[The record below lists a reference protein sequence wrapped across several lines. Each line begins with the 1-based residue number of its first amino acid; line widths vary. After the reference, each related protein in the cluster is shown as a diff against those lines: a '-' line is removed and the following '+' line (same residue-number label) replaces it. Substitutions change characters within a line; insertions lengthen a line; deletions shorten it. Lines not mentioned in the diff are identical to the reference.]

1 MQISYRRFDSGP
13 RVQFKMKAYKLVRK
27 LKNGNLTSLFI
38 NKGEPIEF
46 NKWIKSECFPTKG
59 FAVRPGW
66 HCTAKPEAP
75 HLSKK
80 GRVWV
85 EVEIEDVEK
94 FTRPE
99 SQGGLWY
106 LAGKIKFIRFYLTFG
121 LFCAILYF

>member
-1 MQISYRRFDSGP
+1 
-13 RVQFKMKAYKLVRK
+13 MKAYKLVRK

-38 NKGEPIEF
+38 NKREPIEF

-80 GRVWV
+80 RRVWV
-85 EVEIEDVEK
+85 EVEIEGVEE
-94 FTRPE
+94 FMRPE

-106 LAGKIKFIRFYLTFG
+106 LADKIKFLRLVQETNY
-121 LFCAILYF
+121 AAA